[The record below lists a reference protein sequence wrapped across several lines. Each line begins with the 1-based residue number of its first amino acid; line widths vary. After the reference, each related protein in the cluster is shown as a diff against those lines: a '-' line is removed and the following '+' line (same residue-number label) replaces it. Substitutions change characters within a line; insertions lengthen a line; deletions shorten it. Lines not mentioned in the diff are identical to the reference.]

1 MDVRKDMKV
10 NNLIGTAWSW
20 EYNDGDSGL
29 SVGVYKKGEGHC
41 EKSFAIL
48 RADSKK
54 GKVTLCLDKDVL
66 KKHGIRLVVRGGKEK
81 KLTKKVSDGKD

>member
-20 EYNDGDSGL
+20 EYKDGDSGL

-41 EKSFAIL
+41 EDSFAFL
-48 RADSKK
+48 TADSKK
-54 GKVTLCLDKDVL
+54 GKVTLYLKKDVL
-66 KKHGIRLVVRGGKEK
+66 KKHGIRLVVRGDKAK
-81 KLTKKVSDGKD
+81 KSKKKVSNV